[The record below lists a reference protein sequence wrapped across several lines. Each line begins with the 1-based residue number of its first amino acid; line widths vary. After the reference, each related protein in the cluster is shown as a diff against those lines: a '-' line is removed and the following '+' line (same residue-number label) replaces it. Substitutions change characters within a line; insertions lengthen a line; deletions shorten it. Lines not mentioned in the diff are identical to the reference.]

1 MEKKE
6 ITAQTTVRAI
16 ITGFASYGIIL
27 IFISLAIFAI
37 VDKFL
42 SNFEGTSTRGLYITI
57 PLIAV
62 ILLFLALHLICKIST
77 YDVFRKCKTNTENYK
92 KINKFMNFFFIV
104 CIVLVIF
111 LFTQLLNLNLK
122 YQLTS
127 IDYSLMQ
134 DKRVF
139 SEEHINMLHDK
150 MNEQFNESKTN
161 LVISTTI
168 LSVGTAISFLSLI
181 PYQRKMITKYNEA

>member
-57 PLIAV
+57 PLIDV

-77 YDVFRKCKTNTENYK
+77 YDVFRKCKTNTEKYK

-104 CIVLVIF
+104 CIVLVVF

-181 PYQRKMITKYNEA
+181 PYQRKMITKYNEL

>member
-1 MEKKE
+1 
-6 ITAQTTVRAI
+6 
-16 ITGFASYGIIL
+16 
-27 IFISLAIFAI
+27 
-37 VDKFL
+37 
-42 SNFEGTSTRGLYITI
+42 
-57 PLIAV
+57 
-62 ILLFLALHLICKIST
+62 
-77 YDVFRKCKTNTENYK
+77 
-92 KINKFMNFFFIV
+92 MNFFFIV

-181 PYQRKMITKYNEA
+181 PYQRKMITRYNEI